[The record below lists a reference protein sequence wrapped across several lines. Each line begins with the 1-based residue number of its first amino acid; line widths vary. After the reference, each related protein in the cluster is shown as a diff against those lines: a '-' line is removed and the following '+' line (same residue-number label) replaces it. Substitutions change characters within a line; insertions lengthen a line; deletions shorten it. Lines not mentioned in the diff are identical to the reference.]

1 MKTNTNWGPFDYDA
15 TFARANGV
23 AEVLEE
29 NGMNAEEVKGFMGVV
44 EEGVLSRCFRAAGSK
59 VQKALVEGG
68 FLGKDANDK
77 VLPRKETV
85 FSDES
90 VAAFTRAMNE
100 ALKADGITVEVKGKY
115 EPGDAAQ
122 SRKRAEAMLQTILA
136 KSEQEQEMFSLA
148 FLGGAKP
155 TVETVHAAFF
165 KTEKKGK
172 ATAA

>member
-1 MKTNTNWGPFDYDA
+1 MKIQANTNWGPFDYDA
-15 TFARANGV
+15 TASLPEELGELFE
-23 AEVLEE
+23 AEPKLLERE
-29 NGMNAEEVKGFMGVV
+29 TRLLT
-44 EEGVLSRCFRAAGSK
+44 EGILSLCFRAAGSK

-68 FLGKDANDK
+68 FLGKDGDGK

-85 FSDES
+85 YSDAS
-90 VAAFTRAMNE
+90 VAAFKAAMNE

-115 EPGDAAQ
+115 EPGDAAS

-165 KTEKKGK
+165 KTEKKAK
-172 ATAA
+172 S